1 MKQRKR
7 LLLAA
12 TTIALASL
20 YGCGGGDDTTIN
32 YNPGTPATGPD
43 GGDGPVIGGAST
55 CPDWITQSRSQ
66 IDGKDVCQLPDRIL
80 QSRVL
85 TRDILWYMN
94 GTVKVG
100 NGDADMSATPGV
112 LADTSAVVNPTLTI
126 EPGTE
131 VLGETGSFA
140 NLVITRGSKIDA
152 VGTAD
157 EPIIFS
163 SSDAGDDGSGEWGGL
178 VLHGYGVHN
187 KCIAAPGPCNVDS
200 EGNSGKAGG
209 YDNTDSS
216 GRLRYVVVT
225 EAGFEFSSGN
235 EINGISF
242 VSVGSGT
249 EVSYIQVNNNADDGL
264 EFYGG
269 DVNAKYLVL
278 TGNRDD
284 SVDWDEGWQGNLQY
298 VLVVQDDADTTAG
311 NAIEADTEG
320 SLELGIYSTPTLAN
334 ATFVGGGE
342 QDTLWVFKKSSGG
355 FLLNTVGTFANNT
368 QFPNGAAKET
378 KCVDVQDPGSEVNI
392 GSGLLDFN
400 NVIIGC
406 TSFGQVDDANVAD
419 PMDELL
425 NDDTVTLVDPELDVN
440 YAAQA
445 AAASGVALD
454 IAGFNLSNTASTAD
468 ESFFDETNYIGAVD
482 PAATGDAWFVGWTIE
497 GSL

>member
-1 MKQRKR
+1 MKQHKR

-32 YNPGTPATGPD
+32 YDPGTGDSGGPTVG
-43 GGDGPVIGGAST
+43 GGDGPVVGGAST
-55 CPDWITQSRSQ
+55 CPDWVALSRSQ
-66 IDGKDVCQLPDRIL
+66 LDGVNVCQLPERIL
-80 QSRVL
+80 ESRLL
-85 TRDILWYMN
+85 TRDIVWYMN

-100 NGDADMSATPGV
+100 NGDADMSATPGQ
-112 LADTSAVVNPTLTI
+112 LADTTAVVNATLTI
-126 EPGTE
+126 ESGTQ
-131 VLGETGSFA
+131 VVGEEGSFA

-152 VGTAD
+152 IGTAD
-157 EPIIFS
+157 EPIVFS
-163 SSDAGDDGSGEWGGL
+163 SSDAGTDGSGEWGG
-178 VLHGYGVHN
+178 VILHGYGVHN

-216 GRLRYVVVT
+216 GRMRYVIIT
-225 EAGFEFSSGN
+225 EGGYEFSSGN
-235 EINGISF
+235 EINGLSL
-242 VSVGSGT
+242 VAVGSGT
-249 EVSYIQVNNNADDGL
+249 EISYIQVNSNADDGV

-298 VLVVQDDADTTAG
+298 VLVVQDDAATTGG

-320 SLELGIYSTPTLAN
+320 SLELGIYSTPAIAN

-355 FLLNTVGTFANNT
+355 FLLNTLGAFADDT
-368 QFPNGAAKET
+368 QFPNGIAKDT
-378 KCVDVQDPGSEVNI
+378 KCVEVQDVGSETNI
-392 GSGLLDFN
+392 GNGKLDFN

-406 TSFGQVDDANVAD
+406 EAFGNDVNDD
-419 PMDELL
+419 LL
-425 NDDTVTLVDPELDVN
+425 NDATVLLLDPQLDVN

-445 AAASGVALD
+445 PEASGVALD
-454 IAGFNLSNTASTAD
+454 IVGFNAGNTASTAD
-468 ESFFDETNYIGAVD
+468 AGFFDETDYIGAVN
-482 PAATGDAWFVGWTIE
+482 PANTGDAWFVGWTIE